1 VTAQQWSNTVQAIT
15 SRSVDQ
21 AQRLHD
27 IADQI
32 WAERK
37 RTPRDSPLW
46 GILNEMATMLHNAAA
61 ETAKETQTTMALWNI
76 SQERLAL

>member
-1 VTAQQWSNTVQAIT
+1 MQAIT

-32 WAERK
+32 WTERK
-37 RTPRDSPLW
+37 RTPRDTPLW
-46 GILNEMATMLHNAAA
+46 GILNEMATMLHNVAN
-61 ETAKETQTTMALWNI
+61 ETAKETQTAMALRNI